1 MVQQGIEPRRLTVVG
16 DPRSNVAR
24 LEDRPGLRE
33 RIFTEFEL
41 APDRPLVVLV
51 SKYVSVLFSP
61 EEKEAFYRTVA
72 GAVDRLGHVNVVIK
86 VHPNEHLPLLRDQVR
101 EWGWRDAILIQSYDI
116 HRLFRAANAAVMV
129 TSMAGVE
136 AMAMECPVVAVQTPG
151 KDFEGDYMPAYV
163 SEAAVAGVDMGDADG
178 LAAALAGL
186 VSKGPTRDAVVAR
199 GRTFAARYL
208 HPVDGR
214 LTERL
219 VGVVAEVEAELAAR
233 ASVERP

>member
-1 MVQQGIEPRRLTVVG
+1 M
-16 DPRSNVAR
+16 
-24 LEDRPGLRE
+24 
-33 RIFTEFEL
+33 
-41 APDRPLVVLV
+41 
-51 SKYVSVLFSP
+51 
-61 EEKEAFYRTVA
+61 
-72 GAVDRLGHVNVVIK
+72 VIK
-86 VHPNEHLPLLRDQVR
+86 VHPNERLPLLRDQVR

-116 HRLFRAANAAVMV
+116 HRLFRAADAAVMV

-136 AMAMECPVVAVQTPG
+136 AMAMECPVVAVQTRG

-163 SEAAVAGVDMGDADG
+163 SEAAVARVDMGDADG

-186 VSKGPTRDAVVAR
+186 VSEGPTRDALVAR

-219 VGVVAEVEAELAAR
+219 VGVVAEVEAELGAR